1 MEEKRPICGTILN
14 WQPLADQVLR
24 NGGVTLEES
33 MRVRSAGGAEL
44 VISVIVETPEANEKR
59 LSTQSN

>member
-14 WQPLADQVLR
+14 WQPLADQVRR

-33 MRVRSAGGAEL
+33 MRVRSSDGSEL
-44 VISVIVETPEANEKR
+44 VVSVIVETPEAHEKR
-59 LSTQSN
+59 LSR